1 MNAWGAEEVAYTLT
15 PATGSNNGYATNCD
29 ITINDITWNVTG
41 NAQQIPWRLGGKA
54 TDSSTP
60 LTTDR
65 TIYSKTAIADN
76 ITSVVVTNGTASSI
90 TVNSFTLTVASDASF
105 SNIISTVEGTFAAS
119 GTTTFTRPE
128 GADWTGRYYKFTY
141 NITISAT
148 SNKFLQFSG
157 AVFNREATGAVVKP
171 TITYTNKVSDGT
183 FYPTSEVTLACATE
197 GATIKYRVD
206 ITNGG
211 VALEGLEREY
221 SEPFNVSANTNVIT
235 AWAEKDGT
243 KSDEATLTLTKATE
257 TTIAALKELST
268 TSGASVTGVL
278 NNVIV
283 TYAESNKAYIQD
295 AEHGLYIYGANSLT
309 AGKSVSLSFAGT
321 MKTYNALVEFIP
333 TTINV
338 VSSTE
343 ATVPET
349 EITIADLNENFAQ
362 YESMRMK
369 IVEATTTA
377 FSNKNATLTQGEAT
391 IAARAATTEITA
403 TNGATVTVVGYPGL
417 FNTSKQFNVLTQDD
431 IKVVTPATKETPTLT
446 LGTYKN
452 ALTVGNSDEFTL
464 TTNSN
469 GTVTVVSSDETVATA
484 TYADGKVTISAV
496 KAGTTTITVST
507 AETSTYYAASKNY
520 TLTVSEPIVG
530 LDYNAVVSAYDGKYY
545 AMGYT
550 VSNKALEA
558 VEVNAVNGKVVN
570 ASNPDD
576 LSWALTTAGEVVNKN
591 GQYVSY
597 SKADVSLVET
607 TTTVFTEETDDNGFY
622 WVSGT
627 RGFLYRES
635 AAGFKTYVTTSAGT
649 SGYGTIG
656 YLMPFVDGYVRD
668 ITLAE
673 GQEVKYGTICLDRT
687 IKAADLGGAKFY
699 SIAGK
704 RMNGEAVSSIVLEE
718 ETDGLLAGYPYIFA
732 ATANVVAAYTGAV
745 EVTTAESNEG
755 LVGSLA
761 GCDVEAGM
769 YLISNNKIVKAGTG
783 CSIDTNRA
791 YINMADVP
799 VYTETAGAKVVE
811 LSLEGDATGINGVNA
826 EANANDA
833 FYNIAGQRV
842 NASVKGLLIKN
853 GKKYLNK

>member
-1 MNAWGAEEVAYTLT
+1 MKQKLFNLKSLLSLLLLFVGMNAWAVDE
-15 PATGSNNGYATNCD
+15 
-29 ITINDITWNVTG
+29 
-41 NAQQIPWRLGGKA
+41 
-54 TDSSTP
+54 
-60 LTTDR
+60 
-65 TIYSKTAIADN
+65 
-76 ITSVVVTNGTASSI
+76 SI
-90 TVNSFTLTVASDASF
+90 TVNAVSVKGTNTTVTCEKGEGSNAPAVQSGGFVRLYANNTVTIASSDKNIVSMTIGWSKNTSKTYAAATADTGSYTDPASNGSTIVYGTWTGSAKTIVFTIGSGQKQIHSVEVTYESGGGETTTVA
-105 SNIISTVEGTFAAS
+105 
-119 GTTTFTRPE
+119 
-128 GADWTGRYYKFTY
+128 
-141 NITISAT
+141 
-148 SNKFLQFSG
+148 
-157 AVFNREATGAVVKP
+157 KP
-171 TITYTNKVSDGT
+171 TITYTNKVNDCT
-183 FYPTSEVTLACATE
+183 FYPTSDVTLACATE
-197 GATIKYRVD
+197 GATIKYKVD

-211 VALEGLEREY
+211 VALEGLERDY
-221 SEPFNVSANTNVIT
+221 SAPFTVGADKNTIT

-431 IKVVTPATKETPTLT
+431 ITVVTPATKETPTLT

-545 AMGYT
+545 AMSY
-550 VSNKALEA
+550 VSGNNSLNG
-558 VEVNAVNGKVVN
+558 VEVNSVNGKVVN
-570 ASNPDD
+570 ANADE
-576 LSWALTTAGEVVNKN
+576 LSWALTKAGEVVNKN

-597 SKADVSLVET
+597 SKADVSLKET
-607 TTTVFTEETDDNGFY
+607 TTSVFTEETDDNGFY

-627 RGFLYRES
+627 RGFLYRENAS
-635 AAGFKTYVTTSAGT
+635 GFKTYVTSNAGKDD
-649 SGYGTIG
+649 YGTIG
-656 YLMPFVDGYVRD
+656 YLMPFVDGYVRN

-687 IKAADLGGAKFY
+687 IKAEDLGGAKFY

-718 ETDGLLAGYPYIFA
+718 ETDDLLAGYPYIFA
-732 ATANVVAAYTGAV
+732 ATANVVAAYTGDV
-745 EVTTAESNEG
+745 EETTAESNKG

-783 CSIDTNRA
+783 CSIDANRA

-833 FYNIAGQRV
+833 IYNIAGQRV

-853 GKKYLNK
+853 GKKYLVK